1 MYASK
6 QGIKE
11 AIKVL
16 RAKGSEASFSAA
28 GCNFDIP
35 KSTAIDLLNQ
45 RINIAEE
52 GEEHDLPSF
61 NVSIHNFED
70 VTCVH
75 ISAGC
80 EAC

>member
-6 QGIKE
+6 QEIKA
-11 AIKVL
+11 AIKAL

-28 GCNFDIP
+28 GCSFDMP
-35 KSTAIDLLNQ
+35 KSTAIGLLKQ

-61 NVSIHNFED
+61 NVSIHNFEG
-70 VTCVH
+70 VTCVY
-75 ISAGC
+75 IRAGC